1 MCTVTI
7 APNAEFKRDQGH
19 TIRVVCNRDELHR
32 RAIATPPTVER
43 FGARQAILPRDPQGG
58 GTWIAAN
65 DAGLVFVLL
74 NATSWNDEPISNP
87 TSRGSIIP
95 GLLGSQSLEEAI
107 RLAKRM
113 DVAHFYPFRLVLL
126 DRTDVAEFARE
137 RSKLVMR
144 ERTSTD
150 SPRLFTSSG
159 LGDELVAAPRR
170 ALLREYFSAG
180 ADWHAQQDAF
190 HRHRWPGREH
200 VSVLMCRSD
209 ARTVSRTEIELN
221 DERVRCSYF
230 DLTSREKASRVHL
243 DLPLSE
249 GLARCAF

>member
-7 APNAEFKRDQGH
+7 APHPDLKRGQAH
-19 TIRVVCNRDELHR
+19 TIRVVCNRDELR
-32 RAIATPPTVER
+32 SRAIATPPTVER
-43 FGARQAILPRDPQGG
+43 CGARQAILPRDPQAG

-74 NATSWNDEPISNP
+74 NATSCNDAPISNP

-107 RLAKRM
+107 CLAKRM
-113 DVAHFYPFRLVLL
+113 DVGHFYPFRLVLL
-126 DRTDVAEFARE
+126 NRLDVVELAREKSRLVVRE
-137 RSKLVMR
+137 RS
-144 ERTSTD
+144 STG

-170 ALLREYFSAG
+170 ALFREHFSTG

-200 VSVLMCRSD
+200 VSVLMCRPD
-209 ARTVSRTEIELN
+209 AQTVSRTEIELKN
-221 DERVRCSYF
+221 DRVLFSYY
-230 DLTSREKASRVHL
+230 D
-243 DLPLSE
+243 LSE
-249 GLARCAF
+249 GEQDSPVSSELSLSKGRE